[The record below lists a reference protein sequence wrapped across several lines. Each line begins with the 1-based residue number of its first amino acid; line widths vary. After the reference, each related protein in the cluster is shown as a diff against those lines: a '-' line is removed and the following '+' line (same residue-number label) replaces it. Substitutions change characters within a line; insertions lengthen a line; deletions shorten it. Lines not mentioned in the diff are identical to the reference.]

1 VPIRAISSRKGGA
14 PDIYSTREYP
24 RAVHGSASGRRPVNQ
39 RVLLEAGACAA
50 FFVSGAAA
58 LAFETLWFE
67 QAGLAFGNDVW
78 ASSCVLSAF
87 MLGMAAGHLGAARF
101 AGRLRGLR
109 TFALLEAIAAVSGVS
124 LVFGLGLIES
134 SFASAASGLFE
145 RPMLLNGVRIFG
157 AFVLLLVPSAAMGA
171 SLPALTAALTRMDA
185 AYGRVLGLL
194 YGANTAG
201 GVIGVVATE
210 SLFIPSFG
218 VRTSGLFAGGAELA
232 VAGAAIYM
240 ASRSEGVAAVA
251 EEKSVVDRH
260 RMPWFA
266 CTFLAG
272 FCLLGLEVVWV
283 RVLTLFVD
291 DTSSA
296 FAAILAVVLS
306 GIALGG
312 FAGGIWLGRAPG
324 AYAQAPRAAYLC
336 GLSGVGGYLIYR
348 SALERFYV
356 PESPPLRVALIAAP
370 LVLPV
375 AVGSGVL
382 FALTGA
388 GIRRTLD
395 SGAVATGQLAAVN
408 TVGAGL
414 GSLAAGFVLLPRLGM
429 ERSLFGLL
437 AAYGVIGL
445 VVSYR
450 ASESRVTRWVELAA
464 FAVFMAFFPF
474 GRIRNT
480 FIEASAAR
488 WMRNTGHIVQI
499 REAKAGTIVHIR
511 HEVGGGPVC
520 DQVVTNAYSMTANDF
535 IARRYMKFFV
545 YLPVAVHPHVS
556 RALLLGYGIGSTAR
570 ALADTKE
577 LEHIDVVDTSEEM
590 LEMSRRVLPEGS
602 PHPLDDPRVRVHLGD
617 ARYFLQSTEARF
629 DLITGEPPPP
639 VMAHV
644 ASLYTEEYFGL
655 LRERLADGG
664 IVTYWLPTMNL
675 GGPAIRS
682 LIRGF
687 CNAFSNC
694 TLWNGAKENFVLVGF
709 REPFDTA
716 SDARFVAQWKTP
728 EVVGELR
735 EVGFEFPGQ
744 LGATFVGDSEY
755 LRATTEEAQPL
766 TDDFPKLILVK
777 GKDDKAALV
786 KEWRDTRANRERF
799 RSSAFVARMFPPGAR
814 RQIEKHFE
822 NQRLVSDLMFPG
834 AAGARQ
840 VPVLDQVLYQTP
852 LRLPVLML
860 LGSDPD
866 VQRALSTV
874 TPEKRNA
881 PALLRHET
889 ARYLVA
895 RDAKGAL
902 DSLRRT
908 AESAEAIPGLRAYV
922 EKVASEADGVTAP

>member
-1 VPIRAISSRKGGA
+1 MNK
-14 PDIYSTREYP
+14 
-24 RAVHGSASGRRPVNQ
+24 
-39 RVLLEAGACAA
+39 RVLLEAWACGA

-78 ASSCVLSAF
+78 ASSSVLSAF
-87 MLGMAAGHLGAARF
+87 MLGMAGGHLAAARF
-101 AGRLRGLR
+101 ADRLRGLR
-109 TFALLEAIAAVSGVS
+109 TFAALESIAAVSGVS
-124 LVFGLGLIES
+124 LVFGLGLVES
-134 SFASAASGLFE
+134 YFASAMGGLFE
-145 RPMLLNGVRIFG
+145 RPMLLNGARIAG
-157 AFVLLLVPSAAMGA
+157 ALVLLLIPSAAMGA
-171 SLPALTAALTRMDA
+171 SLPVLTAALTKMDA

-201 GVIGVVATE
+201 GVLGVVATE
-210 SLFIPSFG
+210 SLFVPRFG

-232 VAGAAIYM
+232 VAAAAFFM
-240 ASRSEGVAAVA
+240 ASRSLSEGEIA
-251 EEKSVVDRH
+251 EEKSVVDRR

-312 FAGGIWLGRAPG
+312 FIGGLWLGRSPN
-324 AYAQAPRAAYLC
+324 AYEQAPRVAYLC
-336 GLSGVGGYLIYR
+336 GLSGFVGYLVYP
-348 SALERFYV
+348 SALERLYL
-356 PESPPLRVALIAAP
+356 PETPSWRVALIAAP

-375 AVGSGVL
+375 AIGSGVL

-408 TVGAGL
+408 TVGAGI

-429 ERSLFGLL
+429 ERALFTLL
-437 AAYGVIGL
+437 VAYGVIGL
-445 VVSYR
+445 IVSHR
-450 ASESRVTRWVELAA
+450 ASESRVTRWVEVAV

-499 REAKAGTIVHIR
+499 REAKTGTIVHIR
-511 HEVGGGPVC
+511 HEVAGGAVC

-556 RALLLGYGIGSTAR
+556 RALMLGYGIGSTGR
-570 ALADTKE
+570 ALTDTKE
-577 LEHIDVVDTSEEM
+577 VEHIDVVDTSEEM
-590 LEMSRRVLPEGS
+590 LEMSRRVLPEKA
-602 PHPLDDPRVRVHLGD
+602 PHPLDDPRVRVHIGD
-617 ARYFLQSTEARF
+617 ARYFLQSSSEEF

-639 VMAHV
+639 VIAHV

-655 LRERLADGG
+655 LRDRLAAGG
-664 IVTYWLPTMNL
+664 IVTYWLPTVNL
-675 GGPAIRS
+675 GGPAVRS

-709 REPFDTA
+709 REPFDTV
-716 SDARFVAQWKTP
+716 SDERFVAQWKTP
-728 EVVGELR
+728 EVVGEIR
-735 EVGFEFPGQ
+735 ELGFEFPGQ

-755 LRATTEEAQPL
+755 LGGLTRDDPPL
-766 TDDFPKLILVK
+766 TDDFPKLILTK
-777 GKDDKAALV
+777 GKEEKNALV
-786 KEWRDTRANRERF
+786 TEWRDTKANRERF
-799 RSSAFVARMFPPGAR
+799 RTSPFVARMFPPAAR
-814 RQIEKHFE
+814 RQIAQHFE
-822 NQRLVSDLMFPG
+822 NQRLLTDLIFPG
-834 AAGARQ
+834 PTAARQ

-874 TPEKRNA
+874 APEKRNE

-889 ARYLVA
+889 AKYLVA

-908 AESAEAIPGLRAYV
+908 ADAAVALPGLRAYV
-922 EKVASEADGVTAP
+922 EKVASEADGVAAP